1 MCESTAYLL
10 KDGKE
15 EEIMTEVATIIPR
28 GKRLRLISLFG
39 EEKEVRAS
47 IQEINLVGHKIVL
60 KPE

>member
-10 KDGKE
+10 RDGKE
-15 EEIMTEVATIIPR
+15 EEFMTEVATIIPV

-39 EEKEVRAS
+39 EEKGVKAS